1 MAERAHASVRTY
13 VFVLS
18 ALLFLTAVT
27 VIVAYANLGAMA
39 APIAVGIAA
48 VKATLVV
55 LYFMHIRYE
64 SPLIALCAAA
74 GFIFIV
80 ILVGITMGEVA
91 GRPRP
96 STDVLAPPAASP

>member
-1 MAERAHASVRTY
+1 
-13 VFVLS
+13 LS
-18 ALLFLTAVT
+18 TLLVLTAVT
-27 VIVAYANLGAMA
+27 VIVAYGNLGVMA

-55 LYFMHIRYE
+55 LYFMHVRYE

-80 ILVGITMGEVA
+80 ILVGITMGEVSA
-91 GRPRP
+91 RPRP
-96 STDVLAPPAASP
+96 APDVLAPPPLAPD